1 MPTTHKPAEAE
12 IARTAYFIW
21 EQEGR
26 PHGRDRAHWLQAEK
40 LLKRPGRYAAKGD
53 GAAAAGSSSKTLSKP
68 AAGRHRR
75 G

>member
-1 MPTTHKPAEAE
+1 MQETHKSGEAE

-26 PHGRDRAHWLQAEK
+26 PHGRDQAHWFQAETQ
-40 LLKRPGRYAAKGD
+40 LTQPGRYAAKGD
-53 GAAAAGSSSKTLSKP
+53 GAATAKSPTKPPSSP
-68 AAGRHRR
+68 AAGRYKR